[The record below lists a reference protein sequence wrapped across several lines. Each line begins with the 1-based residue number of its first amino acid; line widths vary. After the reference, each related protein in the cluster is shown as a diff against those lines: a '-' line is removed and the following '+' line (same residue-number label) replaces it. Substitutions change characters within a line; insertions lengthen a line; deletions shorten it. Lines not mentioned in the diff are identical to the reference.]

1 MGPGG
6 RRCPHRIDGAT
17 MARAVAERV
26 WRTCTP
32 EAIEREL
39 SALWREI
46 GERGPVA
53 HAMMSNLIVF
63 RKADPARR
71 NGDRR
76 DMAFGGVPV
85 DDVAAR
91 HPSRVILIEYE
102 QAGPDSAANMSAD
115 AGIATFGP
123 PQARYGVE
131 QIAVRSACTDASLP
145 SLVRRLVRGDLPTS
159 LWWIEDV
166 SRVAPIPSIVT
177 MGRQL
182 VFDSRRWRD
191 IRQGVLALA
200 PYIDAD
206 RDGDRASRAPSRW
219 SQNVDLA
226 DVNWR
231 RLTPVRR

>member
-91 HPSRVILIEYE
+91 HPSRVILIEDE
-102 QAGPDSAANMSAD
+102 
-115 AGIATFGP
+115 
-123 PQARYGVE
+123 
-131 QIAVRSACTDASLP
+131 
-145 SLVRRLVRGDLPTS
+145 
-159 LWWIEDV
+159 